1 MTLTERLPAVILGG
15 DPFTMFRFLYRRD
28 CLWKL
33 FDEDYCL
40 SVMRAAYE
48 GGCRAFDLS
57 FEVNARLF
65 SRLLDE
71 TGDPLSGFGNPSW
84 EQGVFFNGRYLQYS
98 RDRIMKTLVER
109 LFPRPIASLVKEK
122 LSLDDVLVF
131 GYDRGAAS
139 LSDEEI
145 ASIHLNKETYAK
157 RLEVFEDCR
166 YILVGGADA
175 DWLVS
180 LGRTDI
186 VLDMI
191 AYVRSRGFTPL
202 VLSQFPTLVL
212 PALESAG
219 CDAEGYAVPLNKNWS
234 WFDRDECVEVIQS
247 ISKPIVAFMAFASDN
262 LKKDITGAMEWLYGV
277 AGVESILFGT
287 AIPEHARQ
295 TSALALS
302 ARGEMDHFQTNIHE
316 RLHNHADH

>member
-1 MTLTERLPAVILGG
+1 MTDRLPAAILGG

-65 SRLLDE
+65 RRLLDE
-71 TGDPLSGFGNPSW
+71 TGEPLVGIGNPSW
-84 EQGVFFNGRYLQYS
+84 EQGVFLNDRYLQYS
-98 RDRIMKTLVER
+98 RDRIMKTLVGE
-109 LFPRPIASLVKEK
+109 LFPRPIASLVDKK
-122 LSLDDVLVF
+122 LSHDDVLVF
-131 GYDRGAAS
+131 GYDREAAP
-139 LSDEEI
+139 LSEGEI
-145 ASIHLNKETYAK
+145 ASICLDEAVYAQ
-157 RLEVFEDCR
+157 RLETFKDCR

-191 AYVRSRGFTPL
+191 NFVRSKGFIPL
-202 VLSQFPTLVL
+202 VLSQYPTLVL
-212 PALESAG
+212 PRLESAG
-219 CDAEGYAVPLNKNWS
+219 CDAEGYAIPLNKNWS
-234 WFDRDECVEVIQS
+234 WFDRDDCVEIVQSLTKPVI
-247 ISKPIVAFMAFASDN
+247 AFMAFAGDN
-262 LKKDITGAMEWLYGV
+262 LKQDIRGAIEWLYGV
-277 AGVESILFGT
+277 AGVDSILFGT
-287 AIPEHARQ
+287 AIPAHARQ
-295 TSALALS
+295 TAALACTVRD
-302 ARGEMDHFQTNIHE
+302 ATKHYQVNYPRK
-316 RLHNHADH
+316 AA